1 MKKITQ
7 KHLQSKVDYL
17 NKITGGN
24 PESYTR
30 TDGKLSANVG
40 NYHVSCAYGGV
51 SLHRMANTSGGIRDV
66 FSCGHV
72 PKRELCGL
80 IDAYVRGL
88 ESAQDVCA
96 PYFGNYVYKEST
108 I

>member
-1 MKKITQ
+1 MQRITQ
-7 KHLQSKVDYL
+7 KHLQAKVDYL
-17 NKITGGN
+17 NQLTGSN
-24 PESYTR
+24 PEPYTR

-40 NYHVSCAYGGV
+40 NYHLSGAYGGV

-80 IDAYVRGL
+80 IDAYARGL
-88 ESAQDVCA
+88 GAA
-96 PYFGNYVYKEST
+96 H
-108 I
+108 